1 MTKMTILKRL
11 LSRKNGTT
19 SFEICTLMGTVCP
32 HRRLTDL
39 RLQGWEIT
47 KKPVPGKNY
56 NRYFGKKPA

>member
-1 MTKMTILKRL
+1 MSKMTILKRL

-39 RLQGWEIT
+39 RLQGWEI
-47 KKPVPGKNY
+47 KKSPVPGKNY
-56 NRYFGKKPA
+56 NRYFGKAPK